1 MRLIHQDPATGFL
14 KLRLETP
21 SDLWRAARIIHPG
34 ERVGAST
41 TRRDPDAP
49 EDSPAAQRER
59 RRVWLVITAEQVEFH
74 GFSHHLRV
82 TGPIVEGPFDI
93 GRHHTLDLAEGNEVT
108 IQKDVLLPSDRTLL
122 EEGLQARGEPTLLV
136 AAVDWGES
144 SIVRL
149 RGRAIEPVADVRR
162 SLAGKRYKGGQ
173 GEKDRAEYVR
183 ELVELLQR
191 EVPNATSV
199 VVAGPGFLKEE
210 VARRLTEKDAE
221 ARRKVR
227 VFPAAESGRVGID
240 ELLRS
245 GRAAEALAGSVAAEE
260 ADLVE
265 RLVTA
270 LGGGTRAAVGRAEVE
285 EALGVGAAE
294 TVLVAEEWL
303 TEPSVLPLLEEARK
317 ARARVFVVRGDGE
330 PGARLRALGR
340 VGAILRFDWAP
351 VSGRGQKTPAPTGSP
366 APPREGPRSGA

>member
-1 MRLIHQDPATGFL
+1 MRLIHQDPASGLL

-34 ERVGAST
+34 ELVGAST

-49 EDSPAAQRER
+49 EDSPAAQRSR
-59 RRVWLVITAEQVEFH
+59 RRVWLVIRAEQVEFH

-93 GRHHTLDLAEGNEVT
+93 GRHHTLDLEEGSELS
-108 IQKDVLLPSDRTLL
+108 IQKEDLLPSDRTLL
-122 EEGLQARGEPTLLV
+122 EEGTRAKGEPRLVV

-149 RGRAIEPVADVRR
+149 RGRVVEPVADVRR
-162 SLAGKRYKGGQ
+162 SLAGKRFKGGQ
-173 GEKDRAEYVR
+173 AEKDRADYVEELLDLVRR
-183 ELVELLQR
+183 ELPDAHTLVI
-191 EVPNATSV
+191 
-199 VVAGPGFLKEE
+199 AGPGFLKEE
-210 VARRLTEKDAE
+210 LARRLTEKDAA
-221 ARRKVR
+221 ARKKVR
-227 VFPAAESGRVGID
+227 VYPTAESGRVGID

-270 LGGGTRAAVGRAEVE
+270 LGGGTRAAVGMQEVRD
-285 EALGVGAAE
+285 ALDIGAVE
-294 TVLVAEEWL
+294 TMLVAEEML
-303 TEPSVLPLLEEARK
+303 TETSIIPLLERARE
-317 ARARVFVVRGDGE
+317 ARARVFVVRGDAE
-330 PGARLRALGR
+330 PGAKLRALGHI
-340 VGAILRFDWAP
+340 GAILRFDWAP
-351 VSGRGQKTPAPTGSP
+351 AAGRGGRATPPTGSP
-366 APPREGPRSGA
+366 GPLREGPRSGA